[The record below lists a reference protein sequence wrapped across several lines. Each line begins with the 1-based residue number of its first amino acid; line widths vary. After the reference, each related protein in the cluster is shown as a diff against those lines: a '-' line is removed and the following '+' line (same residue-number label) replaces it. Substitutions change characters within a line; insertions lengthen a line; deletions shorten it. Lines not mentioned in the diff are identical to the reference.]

1 LIMVFGTTSIPGCL
15 TTIVGVA
22 EGRAVRPTKWTL
34 VASSKASGNKHRRL
48 ANYAGN
54 TLLVDPEVLCSVSS
68 SLVRRNIEQ
77 RLQEEVETKD
87 FALKEGS
94 YGMAALRRRFNDLD
108 VDRKGMINEADM
120 KHALIKLQLPTSEES
135 IQNFFQEVTGH
146 SGPPYEIH
154 FNEFAKFAVSREREL
169 LQTFNKMDSHGY
181 GFISEDDLAKVLR
194 SMNYRNITRR
204 EVKSMLKRIKTG
216 KGPFSKGGGL
226 LGDSNEEFQI
236 QGKAID
242 FAEFRDFML
251 LTSARDMRDMFE
263 VWGRAVMDFGD
274 VDVSMPMSSG
284 LYMKMRGETVKRPN
298 KAVAKHLFAGAVSGG
313 VSRSVVAPLE
323 RVKIEYMVNS
333 LKAKQEGFVG
343 TLARIVKNEGPL
355 GLFKGNSLN
364 VARIA
369 PTKAV
374 EFFVFD
380 KFKDLVISNSSEI
393 DINAWQRMLGGSI
406 ASMTGTAL
414 THPIDTVRSRVTVQ
428 SIGIKD
434 CVQQMI
440 KTEGPT
446 AFLNGLIPNMVR
458 VAPYGA
464 INFLVYDAL
473 KSWYR
478 KKIGPG
484 GSLGAVPTMIFGA
497 AAGAAAQTTVF
508 PIEMVQRRLQLQGMA
523 GQEILYKNMLDAFIK
538 ITRKEGVP
546 ALYAGLLPNY
556 LKLIPAA
563 AISFLVYE
571 VMKERLELN

>member
-1 LIMVFGTTSIPGCL
+1 MLF
-15 TTIVGVA
+15 VG
-22 EGRAVRPTKWTL
+22 L
-34 VASSKASGNKHRRL
+34 
-48 ANYAGN
+48 
-54 TLLVDPEVLCSVSS
+54 
-68 SLVRRNIEQ
+68 
-77 RLQEEVETKD
+77 
-87 FALKEGS
+87 
-94 YGMAALRRRFNDLD
+94 
-108 VDRKGMINEADM
+108 
-120 KHALIKLQLPTSEES
+120 
-135 IQNFFQEVTGH
+135 
-146 SGPPYEIH
+146 SGPPYEIQ
-154 FNEFAKFAVSREREL
+154 FNEFAKFAIAREKEL
-169 LQTFNKMDSHGY
+169 LQTFNMMDTHGY
-181 GFISEDDLAKVLR
+181 GFISEDDLAKVLKF
-194 SMNYRNITRR
+194 MNYRDISKR
-204 EVKSMLKRIKTG
+204 EVRSMLKRIKTG

-226 LGDSNEEFQI
+226 LGDSNEEFRI
-236 QGKAID
+236 AGKAID

-263 VWGRAVMDFGD
+263 VWGRAVVDLGD

-284 LYMKMRGETVKRPN
+284 LYMKMKGETVIRP
-298 KAVAKHLFAGAVSGG
+298 KKSVAKHLFAGAVSGG

-333 LKAKQEGFVG
+333 LKAKQEGFIG
-343 TLARIVKNEGPL
+343 TLGRIVKSEGPA

-380 KFKDLVISNSSEI
+380 RFKDFIIKNSDEI
-393 DINAWQRMLGGSI
+393 EINAWQRMLGGSV
-406 ASMTGTAL
+406 ASMAGTAL

-428 SIGIKD
+428 AIGIKE

-478 KKIGPG
+478 KRIGPG
-484 GSLGAVPTMIFGA
+484 GSLGAVPTMVFGA

-523 GQEILYKNMLDAFIK
+523 GQEVLYKNMLDAMIK

-571 VMKERLELN
+571 VLKEKLELS

>member
-1 LIMVFGTTSIPGCL
+1 MGKYGQVLRRGVGGGGGRGRGRVRRAFASAAGGAAVL
-15 TTIVGVA
+15 GVA
-22 EGRAVRPTKWTL
+22 GCSRAYVK
-34 VASSKASGNKHRRL
+34 
-48 ANYAGN
+48 
-54 TLLVDPEVLCSVSS
+54 SVP
-68 SLVRRNIEQ
+68 LPV
-77 RLQEEVETKD
+77 
-87 FALKEGS
+87 KEGS
-94 YGMAALRRRFNDLD
+94 YGMAALKRRFNDLD
-108 VDRKGMINEADM
+108 LDRKGTINESDM
-120 KHALIKLQLPTSEES
+120 KEALIKLQLPTSEES
-135 IQNFFQEVTGH
+135 IQNFFKEVTGH
-146 SGPPYEIH
+146 AGPPYEIH
-154 FNEFAKFAVSREREL
+154 FDEFAKFAVLREKEL
-169 LQTFNKMDSHGY
+169 LQTFNMMDTQGY
-181 GFISEDDLAKVLR
+181 GFISEDDLAKVLNY
-194 SMNYRNITRR
+194 MNYRDISKR
-204 EVKSMLKRIKTG
+204 EVRSMLKRIKTG

-226 LGDSNEEFQI
+226 LGESNEEFKI
-236 QGKAID
+236 AGKAID

-263 VWGRAVMDFGD
+263 VWGRAVVDLGD

-284 LYMKMRGETVKRPN
+284 LYMKMKGETVKRTN
-298 KAVAKHLFAGAVSGG
+298 KSVAKHLFAGAVSGG

-343 TLARIVKNEGPL
+343 TLARIVKNEGPF

-380 KFKDLVISNSSEI
+380 RIKDFIINNTDEI
-393 DINAWQRMLGGSI
+393 EINAWQRMLGGSI
-406 ASMTGTAL
+406 ASMAGTAL

-428 SIGIKD
+428 TIGIGE
-434 CVQQMI
+434 CVQQML
-440 KTEGPT
+440 KTEGPV

-464 INFLVYDAL
+464 INFLVYDQL

-523 GQEILYKNMLDAFIK
+523 GGEILYKNMLDALIQ
-538 ITRKEGVP
+538 ISRKEGIP

-571 VMKERLELN
+571 QLKERMQLN

>member
-1 LIMVFGTTSIPGCL
+1 MTVVVGTRRIPQALPVTRGVVAADNTVVEEAAHYRYGRSSSSFQSRSKFGLGGGLS
-15 TTIVGVA
+15 A
-22 EGRAVRPTKWTL
+22 
-34 VASSKASGNKHRRL
+34 
-48 ANYAGN
+48 
-54 TLLVDPEVLCSVSS
+54 SVSS
-68 SLVRRNIEQ
+68 SMVRRNIHK
-77 RLQEEVETKD
+77 RLEKELANEGLT
-87 FALKEGS
+87 LKEGS

-108 VDRKGMINEADM
+108 ADRKGTINEADM

-135 IQNFFQEVTGH
+135 VKNFIQTVTGH
-146 SGPPYEIH
+146 TGPPFEIG
-154 FNEFAKFAVSREREL
+154 FTEFAKFAVSREREL
-169 LQTFNKMDSHGY
+169 LQTFKKMDRHGY
-181 GFISEDDLAKVLR
+181 GFISEDELAKVLR
-194 SMNYRNITRR
+194 SMNYRNITKR

-226 LGDSNEEFQI
+226 LGESNEDFQI

-251 LTSARDMRDMFE
+251 LTSARDMRDIFE

-284 LYMKMRGETVKRPN
+284 LYCKMRGETVKRPK

-333 LKAKQEGFVG
+333 LKARQEGFVG
-343 TLARIVKNEGPL
+343 TLARIVRAEGPK

-380 KFKDLVISNSSEI
+380 CFKDLMISSSSEI

-406 ASMTGTAL
+406 ASMAGTAL

-428 SIGIKD
+428 AIGIRE
-434 CVQQMI
+434 CVQQML
-440 KTEGPT
+440 KTEGPK
-446 AFLNGLIPNMVR
+446 AFLNGLVPNMVR

-478 KKIGPG
+478 KRIGPG

-523 GQEILYKNMLDAFIK
+523 GQEVLYKNMVDAFIK
-538 ITRKEGVP
+538 ICKKEGVP

-571 VMKERLELN
+571 QLKERLEIN

>member
-1 LIMVFGTTSIPGCL
+1 
-15 TTIVGVA
+15 
-22 EGRAVRPTKWTL
+22 
-34 VASSKASGNKHRRL
+34 
-48 ANYAGN
+48 
-54 TLLVDPEVLCSVSS
+54 
-68 SLVRRNIEQ
+68 
-77 RLQEEVETKD
+77 
-87 FALKEGS
+87 
-94 YGMAALRRRFNDLD
+94 
-108 VDRKGMINEADM
+108 
-120 KHALIKLQLPTSEES
+120 
-135 IQNFFQEVTGH
+135 
-146 SGPPYEIH
+146 
-154 FNEFAKFAVSREREL
+154 
-169 LQTFNKMDSHGY
+169 MDTHGY
-181 GFISEDDLAKVLR
+181 GFLSEDDLDKVLKY
-194 SMNYRNITRR
+194 MNYRDISKR
-204 EVKSMLKRIKTG
+204 EVRSMLKRIKTG

-226 LGDSNEEFQI
+226 LGESNEEFRTA
-236 QGKAID
+236 GKAID

-251 LTSARDMRDMFE
+251 LTSARDMRDVFE
-263 VWGRAVMDFGD
+263 VWGRACLDLGD

-284 LYMKMRGETVKRPN
+284 LYMKMKGEVVKRPGKN
-298 KAVAKHLFAGAVSGG
+298 VAKHLFAGAVSGG

-323 RVKIEYMVNS
+323 RVKIEYMINS
-333 LKAKQEGFVG
+333 LKAKQEGFLG
-343 TLARIVKNEGPL
+343 TLARIARTEGPM

-380 KFKDLVISNSSEI
+380 RFKAAIISQSSDETI

-406 ASMTGTAL
+406 ASMCGTAL
-414 THPIDTVRSRVTVQ
+414 THPIDTVRSRVTCNA
-428 SIGIKD
+428 GLTIKD
-434 CVQQMI
+434 CVQQMMAA
-440 KTEGPT
+440 EGPK

-464 INFLVYDAL
+464 INFLVYDQL

-478 KKIGPG
+478 KRIGPG

-523 GQEILYKNMLDAFIK
+523 GQEVLYKNMLDALIK
-538 ITRKEGVP
+538 ITRKEGIP

-571 VMKERLELN
+571 QLKERMQLN